1 MFVLIHHEVRDPATF
16 WNIVTEEIEKLPE
29 GIVLLQ
35 SLPSRFGTAEF
46 SLWQTDRVEALQQFV
61 DSKLN
66 LVCHSTFIPIDAGNA
81 FGLPLPAPT
90 PA

>member
-16 WNIVTEEIEKLPE
+16 WNIVTEEMDHLPD
-29 GIVLLQ
+29 GLVLLQ

-46 SLWQTDRVEALQQFV
+46 SLWQTERMEELQRFV
-61 DSKLN
+61 DSRLN
-66 LVCHSTFIPIDAGNA
+66 LVCRSTYIPIDAGNA
-81 FGLPLPAPT
+81 FGFPLPAPS